1 MARNREQDGFL
12 SGYDNRNIGSAVGM
26 GLLTGSLIT
35 VIMLVL
41 SIAVGA
47 AISGLSDWMRYYLS
61 YIVAGLAGG
70 ILQQLWFNYHPAM
83 RFAYSARLLGFGI
96 TYYVVLAACAYF
108 GSWLPAGNPWAWATF
123 SIIFLVIF
131 AAVTFIIGVSLK
143 KRGIEY
149 TERLDEYH
157 AKRRGE

>member
-47 AISGLSDWMRYYLS
+47 AISGLSFRS
-61 YIVAGLAGG
+61 GVTP
-70 ILQQLWFNYHPAM
+70 QL
-83 RFAYSARLLGFGI
+83 
-96 TYYVVLAACAYF
+96 
-108 GSWLPAGNPWAWATF
+108 
-123 SIIFLVIF
+123 
-131 AAVTFIIGVSLK
+131 
-143 KRGIEY
+143 E
-149 TERLDEYH
+149 
-157 AKRRGE
+157 